1 MAKVGRPSKYDPKY
15 NQMLVD
21 HMASGLSFESFAGI
35 ISVDKDTLKEWAKV
49 HEDFSASKKEA
60 FEKNRLF
67 WEKLAIDHIL
77 NKSDSEFQGGSSARS
92 LNATVWIFNMKNR
105 FPQEWRDKRDIEVT
119 ENSTLAEKINKA
131 RNKAKK

>member
-1 MAKVGRPSKYDPKY
+1 MAKLGRPSKYDSKY
-15 NQMLVD
+15 DQMLIE
-21 HMASGLSFESFAGI
+21 HMAQGLSFESFAGL
-35 ISVDKDTLKEWAKV
+35 ISVNKDTLSEWVKV
-49 HEDFSASKKEA
+49 HESFSVAKKEGLD
-60 FEKNRLF
+60 KNRLF

-77 NKSDSEFQGGSSARS
+77 NKSDSEFQGSSSSRS

-131 RNKAKK
+131 RSKAKK